1 MAADEKYPVL
11 NRDNLTI
18 PIETQLYEK
27 QKNFFE
33 LAAAFLRS
41 RLNFK
46 CFKKKIFWSYI
57 LYFQSYGLR
66 KRSEINV

>member
-46 CFKKKIFWSYI
+46 CFKKKYAGHIFCI
-57 LYFQSYGLR
+57 F
-66 KRSEINV
+66 KVTDSENVVR